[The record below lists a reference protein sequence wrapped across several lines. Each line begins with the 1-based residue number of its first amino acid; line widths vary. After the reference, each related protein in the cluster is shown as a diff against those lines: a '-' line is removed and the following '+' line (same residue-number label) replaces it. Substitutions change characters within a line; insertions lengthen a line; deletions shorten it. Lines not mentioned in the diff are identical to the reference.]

1 MVAVS
6 VKNWAHIIKFPL
18 GISLSSVMMTERKA
32 STTAAA
38 NESNAMM
45 RSMFLCLAMIF
56 YVRGF
61 AVIVRKPRGKSLV
74 GVSIVKP
81 RLLGILR
88 RLEL

>member
-1 MVAVS
+1 MVAVK

-18 GISLSSVMMTERKA
+18 GISESSVMITDRKA

-38 NESNAMM
+38 NESTAMI

-61 AVIVRKPRGKSLV
+61 AVIVSIPRGKSLI
-74 GVSIVKP
+74 GVAIVKP